1 MPNRISS
8 SSDDDIFVTIV
19 RGFGRAR
26 MTREVIRVLDLVA
39 KFGNTGAPSLKLLN
53 TILDVLV
60 KEDIDIA
67 REFYRKKIM
76 GNGVKGDD
84 YTYGILMKEFEEVN
98 KYVLVE
104 AVATSFSLSGTHL
117 FMEAISQST
126 NNKDSLADPRTK
138 FGFTVIAH
146 ILLSPGLLG
155 PLAYYKSL
163 VNQGKLK
170 HDACQEKVALEL
182 DNLLGRLD
190 HYEEDMEE
198 YHANLAKW
206 EQNREKERK
215 RLLME
220 EANAK
225 QKRDP
230 STFVNKRRN
239 FLQKWMSRQGKKYD
253 SLADPR
259 TKFGFTVI
267 AHILLS
273 PGLLGPLAYYKSLV
287 NQGKLKHDACQE
299 KVALELDNLLG
310 RLDHYEE
317 DMEEYHANLAKWE
330 QNREKER
337 KRLLME
343 EANAKQKRDPST
355 FVNKRRNFLQKW
367 MSSLVCENGI
377 ALDDRMLG
385 YSNYFYVPVV
395 HFQIRN
401 DSFEPGVGKW
411 VSYLNREKKLD
422 SLVGQRP
429 TAPPAPKGLY
439 IYGNVGSGKTML
451 MDMFFSAT
459 EGIVRHRRRLH
470 FHEAMLQI
478 HDRMHKV
485 WKGQE
490 MEKSFESSISN
501 WVVNLPFDTKIKEW
515 LVEEERYKQEIKM
528 KNILPAVADEFL
540 ADGHKKGASILCFDE
555 IQTVDVFAIVA
566 LSGIVS
572 RLLNTGTVLVAT
584 SNRAPRDLNQDGMQ
598 KEIFQEFLTKLEE
611 HSENILIGSEIDY
624 RRHIAKSS
632 IDKAR
637 KACYFWPLDRTK
649 TKEFEDVW
657 NEIVGQSGGSVTSQ
671 TLPVMF
677 GRTLEVIESCNGVAR
692 FTFEFLCGQ
701 PIGAADYIAIAK
713 TYHTIFV
720 ADIPVMSMRIR
731 DKARRFITLVDEL
744 YNHHCCLYCS
754 AAASIDDLFQG
765 TEDGTLFDLES
776 FQFETEIEGSKL
788 RRDVTAEGNVSSGG
802 TTIGIV
808 SLLSGQEETFAF
820 QRAVSRL
827 IEMQT
832 PFYLEGVGSVHPYF
846 QESFESYVVESEN
859 QNITHFISFSI
870 LSFSGMGGS
879 TLKGADLLYIVS
891 STTPWAQLLKEA
903 LIHARMKDIDVFCAP
918 NIMDNKDALRDLRF
932 KEDEDVSCYYYLY
945 NYRLKERV
953 KSLEIGL
960 MTM

>member
-1 MPNRISS
+1 M
-8 SSDDDIFVTIV
+8 
-19 RGFGRAR
+19 
-26 MTREVIRVLDLVA
+26 
-39 KFGNTGAPSLKLLN
+39 
-53 TILDVLV
+53 
-60 KEDIDIA
+60 
-67 REFYRKKIM
+67 
-76 GNGVKGDD
+76 
-84 YTYGILMKEFEEVN
+84 
-98 KYVLVE
+98 
-104 AVATSFSLSGTHL
+104 
-117 FMEAISQST
+117 
-126 NNKDSLADPRTK
+126 ADPRTK

-146 ILLSPGLLG
+146 ILLSPGVLFFSSRTLHMLLLEILISASLPPG

-170 HDACQEKVALEL
+170 HDACQERVALEL

-190 HYEEDMEE
+190 RYEEDMEE

-206 EQNREKERK
+206 EDSREKERK

-225 QKRDP
+225 QKGDP
-230 STFVNKRRN
+230 SSFVNKRRN
-239 FLQKWMSRQGKKYD
+239 FLQKWMS
-253 SLADPR
+253 
-259 TKFGFTVI
+259 
-267 AHILLS
+267 
-273 PGLLGPLAYYKSLV
+273 
-287 NQGKLKHDACQE
+287 
-299 KVALELDNLLG
+299 
-310 RLDHYEE
+310 
-317 DMEEYHANLAKWE
+317 
-330 QNREKER
+330 
-337 KRLLME
+337 
-343 EANAKQKRDPST
+343 
-355 FVNKRRNFLQKW
+355 
-367 MSSLVCENGI
+367 
-377 ALDDRMLG
+377 
-385 YSNYFYVPVV
+385 
-395 HFQIRN
+395 RN

-439 IYGNVGSGKTML
+439 IYGNVGSGFTFMN
-451 MDMFFSAT
+451 
-459 EGIVRHRRRLH
+459 
-470 FHEAMLQI
+470 AMLQI
-478 HDRMHKV
+478 HDLMHKV

-490 MEKSFESSISN
+490 MEKSFESSISD
-501 WVVNLPFDTKIKEW
+501 WVMNLPFDTKIKEW

-528 KNILPAVADEFL
+528 KNILPAVADKFL
-540 ADGHKKGASILCFDE
+540 ADGHGLKKGASILCFDE

-572 RLLNTGTVLVAT
+572 RLLSTGTVLVAT

-611 HSENILIGSEIDY
+611 RSENILIGSEIDY

-632 IDKAR
+632 IDKA
-637 KACYFWPLDRTK
+637 CYFWPLDRTK
-649 TKEFEDVW
+649 IKEFENAW

-677 GRTLEVIESCNGVAR
+677 GRTVEVFESCNGVAR

-754 AAASIDDLFQG
+754 AAASVDDLFQG

-802 TTIGIV
+802 TTTGIV
-808 SLLSGQEETFAF
+808 SLLSGQEEMFAF

-846 QESFESYVVESEN
+846 QERLRRDE
-859 QNITHFISFSI
+859 I
-870 LSFSGMGGS
+870 L
-879 TLKGADLLYIVS
+879 
-891 STTPWAQLLKEA
+891 
-903 LIHARMKDIDVFCAP
+903 R
-918 NIMDNKDALRDLRF
+918 
-932 KEDEDVSCYYYLY
+932 
-945 NYRLKERV
+945 
-953 KSLEIGL
+953 
-960 MTM
+960 